1 MPSITYE
8 VPKYEYSHLIVDAE
22 SLAYRAYFGFTRK
35 DYIKKTSQGYYSG
48 CFYGFFSWLAKR
60 YQYYRPDEMV
70 ICWGDD
76 KENLERRK
84 ILSTYKTER
93 PKKYPLAFQEQVR
106 DIKLALKLLGFKQYF
121 SPRYEGD
128 DTIATVVMN
137 AYAAA
142 HSNNKKIVVISQD
155 KDLLQ
160 LVNEK
165 VVVVQLVKGNTFE
178 DKIYDIEG
186 VLKKFKIHPLLLS
199 DYLTLVGDKGDG
211 VPPIPRIGS
220 EKALQ
225 LLNNYGPI
233 FDWFNRIEELDIPQS
248 IKKSL
253 LLNRK
258 QLIINKK
265 LVCLTLTKV
274 PLIEISTVL
283 DNISIEDLFKIYEV
297 DVYPHHFL
305 FFD

>member
-8 VPKYEYSHLIVDAE
+8 VPEYEYSHLIVDAE

-60 YQYYRPDEMV
+60 YQYYRPDEMI

-76 KENLERRK
+76 KDNLERRK
-84 ILSTYKTER
+84 ILPSYKTER
-93 PKKYPLAFQEQVR
+93 PKTYPLAFQEQIR

-121 SPRYEGD
+121 SPGYEGD
-128 DTIATVVMN
+128 DTIATIVTN

-142 HSNNKKIVVISQD
+142 HSKNKKIAVISQD

-165 VVVVQLVKGNTFE
+165 VVVVQLVKGNTVE
-178 DKIYDIEG
+178 DKVFDIEG
-186 VLKKFKIHPLLLS
+186 VIHKYKIHPSLLS

-211 VPPIPRIGS
+211 VPPISKIGP
-220 EKALQ
+220 ERALQ
-225 LLNNYGPI
+225 LISKYGPI
-233 FDWFNRIEELDIPQS
+233 VTWFDRIEELDIPRS

-253 LLNRK
+253 LLNKK

-265 LVCLTLTKV
+265 LVCLTLAKV
-274 PLIEISTVL
+274 PLIEINVVL
-283 DNISIEDLFKIYEV
+283 DNISIDELFKIYEV
-297 DVYPHHFL
+297 DVCPYHFL